1 MATVLSAH
9 RFAGRISRMQASEIR
24 ELLKVTQNPE
34 VISFA
39 GGLPA
44 PELFPVEA
52 IRLAGERALSHHGTR
67 ALQYSTT
74 EGVPELRE
82 WVVARLN
89 AQHGTA
95 FVADDVIITGGS
107 QQALDL
113 YAKIFID
120 PGDTIVVDNPTY
132 LGALQAFDA
141 YEPRYLTIETDEH
154 GMVPESLEHALQQ
167 ERHVQPKFLYL
178 VPNFQ
183 NPTGITLAPERR
195 KAILAIAEHYNL
207 PVYEDD
213 PYGEVTFECTPLPPL
228 VSLDP
233 SGAVTYA
240 GTASKIVAPGLRVA
254 WMVIPD
260 REIREK
266 IVFAK
271 QGTDLHTGS
280 YAQYVLLEYVTAGDQ
295 LERHIETICATY
307 GKRRDAMLGA
317 LREFMPDHVTWNTP
331 DGGMFLWTSLDAGI
345 DTDKLLTEASRE
357 NVVFVPGRAFY
368 AHKDRSDGMRLNFS
382 NSGEDRIRTGIE
394 RLAHAIKTYRG

>member
-52 IRLAGERALSHHGTR
+52 IRVAGERALSHHGAR

-82 WVVARLN
+82 WVVARVN
-89 AQHGTA
+89 AQHGTT

-154 GMVPESLEHALQQ
+154 GMVPESLEHALQH
-167 ERHVQPKFLYL
+167 ERHTQPKFLYL

-183 NPTGITLAPERR
+183 NPTGITLAAERR
-195 KAILAIAEHYNL
+195 AAILKIAEHYNV

-213 PYGEVTFECTPLPPL
+213 PYGEVCFERAPLAPL

-254 WMVIPD
+254 WMIIPD

-295 LERHIETICATY
+295 LDRHIATICATY
-307 GKRRDAMLGA
+307 GQRRDAMLAA

-331 DGGMFLWTSLDAGI
+331 DGGMFLWTALDSGI
-345 DTDKLLTEASRE
+345 DTGKLLTEAARE

-368 AHKDRSDGMRLNFS
+368 PYKDRADGMRLNFS
-382 NSGEDRIRTGIE
+382 NAGEDRIRTGIE
-394 RLAHAIKTYRG
+394 RLAHAIKTFRA

>member
-1 MATVLSAH
+1 MASVLSAH
-9 RFAGRISRMQASEIR
+9 RFAGRISRMHASEIR
-24 ELLKVTQNPE
+24 EMLKVTQNPE

-44 PELFPVEA
+44 PELFPIEA
-52 IRLAGERALSHHGTR
+52 IRLASERALARWGSL

-82 WVVARLN
+82 WVVQRLN
-89 AQHGTA
+89 RLHGTS

-141 YEPRYLTIETDEH
+141 YEPRYLTIETDAH
-154 GMVPESLEHALQQ
+154 GMVPESLEHALEQ
-167 ERHVQPKFLYL
+167 ERPTPKFLYL

-183 NPTGITLAPERR
+183 NPTGVTLAAQRR
-195 KAILAIAEHYNL
+195 KEILEITERFNV

-213 PYGEVTFECTPLPPL
+213 PYGAISFEHAAPAPLIAH
-228 VSLDP
+228 DP
-233 SGAVTYA
+233 SGAVTYV

-260 REIREK
+260 RDVREK

-280 YAQYVLLEYVTAGDQ
+280 YAQYILLEYVTQGDQ
-295 LERHIETICATY
+295 LERHIETIRETY
-307 GKRRDAMLGA
+307 GQRRDAMLAA
-317 LREFMPDHVTWNTP
+317 LHQFMPKHVSWNEP
-331 DGGMFLWTSLDAGI
+331 AGGMFLWAFVDPAI
-345 DTDKLLTEASRE
+345 DTAKLLVEAARKD
-357 NVVFVPGRAFY
+357 VVFVPGRAFY
-368 AHKDRSDGMRLNFS
+368 PYKDRSDGVRLNFS
-382 NSGEDRIRTGIE
+382 NSNEGRIRMGIE
-394 RLAHAIKTYRG
+394 RLATTIDAYQG

>member
-1 MATVLSAH
+1 MASVLSAH

-52 IRLAGERALSHHGTR
+52 IRLAAERALSRHGTR

-82 WVVARLN
+82 WVVTRLN
-89 AQHGTA
+89 AAHGTS
-95 FVADDVIITGGS
+95 FVADDVVITGGS

-154 GMVPESLEHALQQ
+154 GMVPESLEHALDQ
-167 ERHVQPKFLYL
+167 ERPTQPKFLYL

-183 NPTGITLAPERR
+183 NPTGITLAVERR
-195 KAILAIAEHYNL
+195 REILAIAERFNL

-213 PYGEVTFECTPLPPL
+213 PYGEVNFERTPLPPL

-233 SGAVTYA
+233 GGNVTYA

-260 REIREK
+260 PEIREK

-280 YAQYVLLEYVTAGDQ
+280 YAQYVLLEYVTGGDQ

-307 GKRRDAMLGA
+307 GKRRDAMLAA
-317 LREFMPDHVTWNTP
+317 LRDFMPDHVRWNSP
-331 DGGMFLWTSLDAGI
+331 DGGMFLWAALDSGI
-345 DTDKLLTEASRE
+345 DTGKLLAEASRD

-382 NSGEDRIRTGIE
+382 NASEARIRLGIE
-394 RLAHAIKTYRG
+394 RLAHAVKTFRT